1 MEARRLI
8 EGMEKNYRVSDSEM
22 EVMKMLWRQKEGIK
36 QSQLLDLFTKEGKEW
51 KRQTLN
57 TFLSRLETKGLVI
70 RERGLVRAA
79 VEEEEYNFS
88 QAQNAIDN
96 MYGGKLSNFVA
107 AFIRRNAVN
116 KEDLEE
122 LNVYLKELE
131 NK

>member
-1 MEARRLI
+1 
-8 EGMEKNYRVSDSEM
+8 MEKNYRVSDSEM

>member
-1 MEARRLI
+1 MER
-8 EGMEKNYRVSDSEM
+8 NYRVSDSEM

-122 LNVYLKELE
+122 LNVYLTELK

>member
-1 MEARRLI
+1 MER
-8 EGMEKNYRVSDSEM
+8 NYRVSDSEM

-96 MYGGKLSNFVA
+96 MYSGKLSNFVA

-122 LNVYLKELE
+122 LNVYLTELE

>member
-1 MEARRLI
+1 M
-8 EGMEKNYRVSDSEM
+8 EGMERNYRVSDSEM

-122 LNVYLKELE
+122 LNVYLTELE

>member
-1 MEARRLI
+1 MER
-8 EGMEKNYRVSDSEM
+8 NYRVSDSEM

>member
-1 MEARRLI
+1 MER
-8 EGMEKNYRVSDSEM
+8 NYRVSDSEM

-116 KEDLEE
+116 KEDLDRKS
-122 LNVYLKELE
+122 VV
-131 NK
+131 

>member
-1 MEARRLI
+1 MER
-8 EGMEKNYRVSDSEM
+8 NYRVSDSEM

-70 RERGLVRAA
+70 RERGLVQAA

>member
-1 MEARRLI
+1 MER
-8 EGMEKNYRVSDSEM
+8 NYRVSDSEM

-57 TFLSRLETKGLVI
+57 TFLSRLETKGMVI

-122 LNVYLKELE
+122 LNVYLTELE

>member
-1 MEARRLI
+1 MER
-8 EGMEKNYRVSDSEM
+8 NYRVSDSEM

-79 VEEEEYNFS
+79 VDEEEYNFS

-122 LNVYLKELE
+122 LNVYLTELE

>member
-1 MEARRLI
+1 MER
-8 EGMEKNYRVSDSEM
+8 NYRVSDSEM

-36 QSQLLDLFTKEGKEW
+36 QSQLLDLFTKEGKEG

-57 TFLSRLETKGLVI
+57 TFLSRLETKGMVI

-122 LNVYLKELE
+122 LNVYLTELE

>member
-1 MEARRLI
+1 MER
-8 EGMEKNYRVSDSEM
+8 NYRVSDSEM

-88 QAQNAIDN
+88 QAQTAIDN

-122 LNVYLKELE
+122 LNVYLTELE

>member
-1 MEARRLI
+1 MER
-8 EGMEKNYRVSDSEM
+8 NYRVSDSEM

-88 QAQNAIDN
+88 QAQNTIDN

-122 LNVYLKELE
+122 LNVYLTELE

>member
-1 MEARRLI
+1 M
-8 EGMEKNYRVSDSEM
+8 
-22 EVMKMLWRQKEGIK
+22 
-36 QSQLLDLFTKEGKEW
+36 
-51 KRQTLN
+51 
-57 TFLSRLETKGLVI
+57 ETKGLVI

-96 MYGGKLSNFVA
+96 MYSGKLSNFVA

>member
-1 MEARRLI
+1 MER
-8 EGMEKNYRVSDSEM
+8 NYRVSDSEM

-36 QSQLLDLFTKEGKEW
+36 QSQLLDLFTKEGNEW

-122 LNVYLKELE
+122 LNVYLTELE

>member
-1 MEARRLI
+1 MER
-8 EGMEKNYRVSDSEM
+8 NYRVSDSEM

-51 KRQTLN
+51 NRQTLN

-96 MYGGKLSNFVA
+96 MYSGKLSNFVA

>member
-1 MEARRLI
+1 MER
-8 EGMEKNYRVSDSEM
+8 NYRVSDSEM

-79 VEEEEYNFS
+79 VE
-88 QAQNAIDN
+88 
-96 MYGGKLSNFVA
+96 
-107 AFIRRNAVN
+107 RRNIIFRRPKMQLIICMVGSLVISLRHLSGEMPLIKKILRN
-116 KEDLEE
+116 
-122 LNVYLKELE
+122 
-131 NK
+131 

>member
-1 MEARRLI
+1 MER
-8 EGMEKNYRVSDSEM
+8 NYRVSDSEM

-96 MYGGKLSNFVA
+96 MYSGKLSNFVA

>member
-1 MEARRLI
+1 MER
-8 EGMEKNYRVSDSEM
+8 NYRVSDSEM

-36 QSQLLDLFTKEGKEW
+36 QSQLLDLFTKEGKAW

-122 LNVYLKELE
+122 LNVYLTELE

>member
-1 MEARRLI
+1 MER
-8 EGMEKNYRVSDSEM
+8 NYRVSDSEM

-122 LNVYLKELE
+122 LNVYLTELE

>member
-1 MEARRLI
+1 MEARRLM
-8 EGMEKNYRVSDSEM
+8 EGMERNYRVSDSEM

-96 MYGGKLSNFVA
+96 MYSGKLSNFVA

>member
-1 MEARRLI
+1 M
-8 EGMEKNYRVSDSEM
+8 
-22 EVMKMLWRQKEGIK
+22 
-36 QSQLLDLFTKEGKEW
+36 LDLFTKEGKEW

-96 MYGGKLSNFVA
+96 MYSGKLSNFVA

>member
-1 MEARRLI
+1 MER
-8 EGMEKNYRVSDSEM
+8 NYRVSDSEM

-36 QSQLLDLFTKEGKEW
+36 QSQLLDLFTKEGKER

-96 MYGGKLSNFVA
+96 MYSGKLSNFVA

>member
-1 MEARRLI
+1 MER
-8 EGMEKNYRVSDSEM
+8 NYRVSDSEM
-22 EVMKMLWRQKEGIK
+22 EVRKMLWRQKEGIK

-96 MYGGKLSNFVA
+96 MYSGKLSNFVA

>member
-1 MEARRLI
+1 MER
-8 EGMEKNYRVSDSEM
+8 NYRVSDSEM

-96 MYGGKLSNFVA
+96 MYSGKLSNFVA
-107 AFIRRNAVN
+107 AFIRRNDVN

>member
-1 MEARRLI
+1 MER
-8 EGMEKNYRVSDSEM
+8 NYRVSDSEM

-51 KRQTLN
+51 KRQPLN

-96 MYGGKLSNFVA
+96 MYSGKLSNFVA

>member
-1 MEARRLI
+1 MER
-8 EGMEKNYRVSDSEM
+8 NYRVSDSEM

-57 TFLSRLETKGLVI
+57 TFLSRLETKGMVI

-96 MYGGKLSNFVA
+96 MYGGKLSKFVA

-122 LNVYLKELE
+122 LNVYLTELE

>member
-1 MEARRLI
+1 M
-8 EGMEKNYRVSDSEM
+8 
-22 EVMKMLWRQKEGIK
+22 
-36 QSQLLDLFTKEGKEW
+36 
-51 KRQTLN
+51 
-57 TFLSRLETKGLVI
+57 
-70 RERGLVRAA
+70 
-79 VEEEEYNFS
+79 

-122 LNVYLKELE
+122 LNVYLTELE

>member
-1 MEARRLI
+1 MEARRLM
-8 EGMEKNYRVSDSEM
+8 EGMERNYRVSDSEM

-122 LNVYLKELE
+122 LNVYLTELE

>member
-1 MEARRLI
+1 MER
-8 EGMEKNYRVSDSEM
+8 NYRVSDSEM

-96 MYGGKLSNFVA
+96 MYSGKLSNFVA

-116 KEDLEE
+116 KEDREE

>member
-1 MEARRLI
+1 M
-8 EGMEKNYRVSDSEM
+8 EGMERNYRVSDSEM

-96 MYGGKLSNFVA
+96 MYSGKLSNFVA

>member
-1 MEARRLI
+1 MER
-8 EGMEKNYRVSDSEM
+8 NYRVSDSEM

-70 RERGLVRAA
+70 RERGFVRAA

-122 LNVYLKELE
+122 LNVYLTELE

>member
-1 MEARRLI
+1 MER
-8 EGMEKNYRVSDSEM
+8 NYRVSDSEM

-96 MYGGKLSNFVA
+96 MYGGKLSNYVA

-122 LNVYLKELE
+122 LNVYLTELE